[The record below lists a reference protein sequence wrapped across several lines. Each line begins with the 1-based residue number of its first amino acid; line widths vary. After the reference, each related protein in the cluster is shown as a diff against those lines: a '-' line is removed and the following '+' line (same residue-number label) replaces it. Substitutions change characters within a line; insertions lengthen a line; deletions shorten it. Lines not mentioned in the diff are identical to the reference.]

1 MSESSLV
8 IRAAGPD
15 DRAAIISL
23 LAASLGRDDDER
35 YPALY
40 AWKHEENVFGASPAW
55 VADDNGTL
63 CAIRVF
69 MCWEFRLGNDVRRAV
84 RAVDTATHPDYQGR
98 GLFTRLTRHG
108 LAEVAADGVD
118 FVFNTP
124 NDQSRPGYLKMEWQ
138 TVGRLPVAIRPRG
151 PISLVRLARAR
162 VPAERWSIPTTAGE
176 RAAEVFA
183 DTASIEALLGRV
195 TATNRL
201 TTLRSAEFFRWR
213 YGTELLQY
221 RVITA
226 PRGVEQGF
234 VVFRLRRRG
243 SAVEAAIGDVVVADD
258 DRRLARSLLAAV
270 RRTSGADYAIAL
282 GRRPS
287 GFVPFPRQGPILTWR
302 HAACVATD
310 VPALADLD
318 CTLGDIELF

>member
-8 IRAAGPD
+8 LRAARPD

-40 AWKHEENVFGASPAW
+40 AWKHEENPFGVSPAW
-55 VADDNGTL
+55 VAEDNGTL

-69 MCWEFRLGNDVRRAV
+69 MRWEFRARGEVRRAV
-84 RAVDTATHPDYQGR
+84 RAVDTATHPDYQGQ

-124 NDQSRPGYLKMEWQ
+124 NDQSRPGYLKMQWQ
-138 TVGRLPVAIRPRG
+138 TVGRLPVAIRPRSAG
-151 PISLVRLARAR
+151 SLVRLARAR

-176 RAAEVFA
+176 RAAEAFA
-183 DTASIEALLGRV
+183 ETSSIDALLGRLAP
-195 TATNRL
+195 TDRL
-201 TTLRSAEFFRWR
+201 TTLRSAAFFRWR

-226 PRGVEQGF
+226 PKGIEHGF

-243 SAVEAAIGDVVVADD
+243 GAVEAAIGDVVVAGDD
-258 DRRLARSLLAAV
+258 HRLARSMLATV
-270 RRTSGADYAIAL
+270 RRTSRADYAIAL

-302 HAACVATD
+302 HAAATATD
-310 VPALADLD
+310 VPSLADLE